1 MVYIDDII
9 IYSNSKVEHLLHLE
23 IIFTSLQLANLK
35 ISYDKCEI
43 FT

>member
-1 MVYIDDII
+1 MIYIEDII

-23 IIFTSLQLANLK
+23 TILASLRLANLK
-35 ISYDKCEI
+35 IGYEKCEI